1 MSAFTEFFKV
11 SADAARSFSFFEKKN
26 DEFYFLLSKHAMKA
40 LGVVAKIVD
49 EVIHRT
55 LNIFFEIIIKP
66 LISLSLNINCLPKN
80 TVKKETIWKIQ

>member
-55 LNIFFEIIIKP
+55 LNIYFRNYYKAPNKLIIKHQ
-66 LISLSLNINCLPKN
+66 LSS
-80 TVKKETIWKIQ
+80 